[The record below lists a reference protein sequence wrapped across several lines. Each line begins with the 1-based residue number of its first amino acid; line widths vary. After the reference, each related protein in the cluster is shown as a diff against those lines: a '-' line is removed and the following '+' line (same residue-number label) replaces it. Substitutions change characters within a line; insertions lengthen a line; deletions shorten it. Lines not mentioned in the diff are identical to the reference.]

1 MVAARSEA
9 KVEAM
14 ACSEAGDEAAVCSGL
29 GSRMAG
35 GGSTDSRQR
44 WHDMSRATEER
55 ERVRGQKVSMCGERE
70 RGA

>member
-1 MVAARSEA
+1 MVAARFEA

-29 GSRMAG
+29 GSRMTG
-35 GGSTDSRQR
+35 GGSTDGRQR
-44 WHDMSRATEER
+44 RHDVSRATEER